1 MVSSLPL
8 RVVIVD
14 DEPLA
19 RSRLST
25 LVGEVERPRCAVVAE
40 CGGADELR
48 AVLRHGHADCVML
61 DIQMPGLTGLELAA
75 QLRAESATP
84 ASIIFVTAHD
94 QYALKAFELEAV
106 DYLTKPVRRERLQ
119 SALERVERQRRALD
133 DTSEQSVLVASE
145 RGHAVRIP
153 VAEILYLKAEAK
165 YVHLVSAA
173 RTWVLDESLTELE
186 TRLDDGARFLRIHRN
201 ALVARAAIAE
211 FEKRAV
217 DGSGDDGGDTWAVRI
232 APVDAWLAVSRR
244 QLPAVRDALSE
255 PAA

>member
-1 MVSSLPL
+1 MLSGLPL

-25 LVGEVERPRCAVVAE
+25 LLGEVERPRCAVVAE
-40 CGGADELR
+40 CEGADQLR
-48 AVLRHGHADCVML
+48 AVLKHGHADCVLL
-61 DIQMPGLTGLELAA
+61 DIQMPGITGLELAA

-84 ASIIFVTAHD
+84 PSIIFVTAHD
-94 QYALKAFELEAV
+94 QHALQAFELEAV

-119 SALERVERQRRALD
+119 SALARVDRQRRASD
-133 DTSEQSVLVASE
+133 DGSEQSMLVASE

-153 VAEILYLKAEAK
+153 VADILYLKAEAK
-165 YVHLVSAA
+165 YVHLVGTA

-186 TRLDDGARFLRIHRN
+186 NRLDDGARFLRIHRN
-201 ALVARAAIAE
+201 ALVARTAIAA
-211 FEKRAV
+211 FDKRALE
-217 DGSGDDGGDTWAVRI
+217 GAGDEGGDTWAVRV
-232 APVDAWLAVSRR
+232 APLDVWLAVSRR

-255 PAA
+255 PTA